1 MFTRLTLLAV
11 PAVML
16 VLAGC
21 TTVTPNTIRE
31 VNEQNVMSCRFLGNV
46 NGSDAIFVGLSSS
59 IGSKNAK
66 AKAMNEAVRLAAS
79 DVVWG
84 QQGTSAT
91 NEWVGKAYACRR

>member
-1 MFTRLTLLAV
+1 MLIRLSQWAI
-11 PAVML
+11 PAAML

-21 TTVTPNTIRE
+21 TTVAPNSIRE
-31 VNEQNVMSCRFLGNV
+31 VNEQNVKGCRFLGTV

-66 AKAMNEAVRLAAS
+66 AKAMNAAVDLKAS
-79 DVVWG
+79 DIVWG

-91 NEWVGKAYACRR
+91 NEWVGKAYACR